1 MADNKDLTGKQDRDR
16 INTSENYELRYL
28 EEKMGVSREQLLQAI
43 HEVGN
48 IRDKVEEYLRE
59 QGKGKA

>member
-48 IRDKVEEYLRE
+48 NRDKVEEYLRE